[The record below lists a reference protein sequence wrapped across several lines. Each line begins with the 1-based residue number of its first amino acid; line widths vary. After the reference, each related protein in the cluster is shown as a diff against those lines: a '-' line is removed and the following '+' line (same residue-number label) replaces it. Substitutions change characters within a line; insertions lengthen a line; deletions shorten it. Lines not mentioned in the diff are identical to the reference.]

1 MAWLQVKIKLY
12 FVWGFVWGW
21 EKETLGDIRILNSFK

>member
-1 MAWLQVKIKLY
+1 MAWLQVKIELY

-21 EKETLGDIRILNSFK
+21 EKETQSHKDT